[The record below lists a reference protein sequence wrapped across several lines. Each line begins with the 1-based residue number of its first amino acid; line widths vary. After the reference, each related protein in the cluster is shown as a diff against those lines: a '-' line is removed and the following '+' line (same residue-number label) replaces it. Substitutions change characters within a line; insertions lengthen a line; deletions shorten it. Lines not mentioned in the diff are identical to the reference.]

1 MDLQGVLKALK
12 DNDNFTIL
20 THRSPDG
27 DTLGCGFALCAFLRN
42 IGKHAN
48 VINSDEIPKRYD
60 FLCDWYSPEEFE
72 EKFVI
77 AVDVADNKLLGDNL
91 KKYQEPGAVDLC
103 IDHHISNTKYAK
115 DTLLDATA
123 GAAAMIIYEL
133 ISDAGKITAQ
143 IASFLYTGIAT
154 DTGCFKFQ
162 NTDSRAHYYAAKL
175 IEAGADFYHIN
186 RRMFE
191 IKSKN
196 VVAAERAITS
206 EMKFFCNERVA
217 VNVISLSIL
226 QKYGVDLSEIES
238 ISSFPLTIEG
248 VCAGV
253 TVKEKATGVYKIS
266 LRTTEQLNA
275 SSICNAFGGGGHI
288 RAAGCEI
295 IGELYEVIEK
305 LINKISECLEQW
317 TE

>member
-12 DNDNFTIL
+12 ESDNFTIL
-20 THRSPDG
+20 THKSPDG
-27 DTLGCGFALCAFLRN
+27 DTLGCGFALCAFLRKL
-42 IGKHAN
+42 GKHAN
-48 VINSDEIPKRYD
+48 VVNNDTIPKRYD

-72 EKFVI
+72 EEFVI

-91 KKYQEPGAVDLC
+91 KRYQEPGAVDLC
-103 IDHHISNTKYAK
+103 IDHHVSNTGYAK
-115 DTLLDATA
+115 DTYLDSSA
-123 GAAAMIIYEL
+123 GAAAMIIYEI
-133 ISDAGKITAQ
+133 ISEADGITKQ
-143 IASFLYTGIAT
+143 IASCLYTGIAT
-154 DTGCFKFQ
+154 DTGCFKFE

-191 IKSKN
+191 VKSKN

-206 EMKFFCNERVA
+206 EMKFFCQERVA
-217 VNVISLSIL
+217 VNVISLSVL
-226 QKYGVDLSEIES
+226 QKYGVELSEIES

-266 LRTTEQLNA
+266 LRTTDELNA
-275 SSICNAFGGGGHI
+275 SEICKMFGGGGHI
-288 RAAGCEI
+288 RAAGCELK
-295 IGELYEVIEK
+295 GELYEVIEK
-305 LINKISECLEQW
+305 LITKISECL
-317 TE
+317 

>member
-1 MDLQGVLKALK
+1 MDIQGVLKAFR
-12 DNDNFTIL
+12 DNDNFIIL
-20 THRSPDG
+20 THKSPDG

-48 VINSDEIPKRYD
+48 VINNDVIPKRYD

-72 EKFVI
+72 EKFVV
-77 AVDVADNKLLGDNL
+77 AVDVADPKLLGDNL

-103 IDHHISNTKYAK
+103 IDHHVSNKKYAR
-115 DTLLDATA
+115 DTYLDSSA
-123 GAAAMIIYEL
+123 GAAAMIIYEI
-133 ISDAGKITAQ
+133 ISEADGLTTQ
-143 IASFLYTGIAT
+143 IASFLYTGIST

-206 EMKFFCNERVA
+206 EMKFFCQERVA
-217 VNVISLSIL
+217 VNVISLSVL

-266 LRTTEQLNA
+266 LRTTDKLNA
-275 SSICNAFGGGGHI
+275 SEICGAFGGGGHI

-295 IGELYEVIEK
+295 KGELYEVIEK
-305 LINKISECLEQW
+305 IITKISECL
-317 TE
+317 